1 MSQICLIIP
10 CFNEAKRLK
19 ISEFEGFLKNQARFD
34 LLFVNDGST
43 DDTAGLINAIC
54 SKNANAIQL
63 SLDKNSGKAEAIRQ
77 GFLHILQTRSHSCVG
92 YLDADLATPF
102 SEILKMETTMKQFPS
117 VKILLGSRW
126 KRLGSKIERNWMRHY
141 MGRIFATM
149 VSMIFNLDVYD
160 TQCGAKIMQA
170 ESLKEIFEDPFVSRW
185 FFDIEIL
192 LRFSRLNPDK
202 SIDDWAM
209 EWPINEWKEIGNS
222 RISLFDF
229 LSVPYQLWKI
239 KRHYTAIP

>member
-1 MSQICLIIP
+1 MSQICMIIP
-10 CFNEAKRLK
+10 CFNEANRLK
-19 ISEFEGFLKNQARFD
+19 VSDFERFLQDHARFD

-43 DDTAGLINAIC
+43 DETANLINVIC
-54 SKNANAIQL
+54 SKNANAMQL

-77 GFLHILQTRSHSCVG
+77 GFLHILQTQNHYCVG

-102 SEILKMETTMKQFPS
+102 SEILKMETTMKQYPS

-170 ESLKEIFEDPFVSRW
+170 ESLEPIFEDPFVSRW

-192 LRFSRLNPDK
+192 LRIRRLNPDK

-239 KRHYTAIP
+239 KRHYPILP